1 MLITVF
7 SKLSSDVFFES
18 SVEYFVDARVRVSE
32 SEELYPVKSKTWEAP
47 KERVVTVEDP
57 SYKAVT
63 PAPKEM
69 VVFPLLG
76 RVRVADEDA
85 LIPFSSL
92 RSLSSY
98 KELAVDEEDALIPFS
113 PPTTLSSYR
122 GLTVAETDTP
132 ILSLFSRLLIFI
144 REFS

>member
-1 MLITVF
+1 M
-7 SKLSSDVFFES
+7 
-18 SVEYFVDARVRVSE
+18 DARVRSSE

-98 KELAVDEEDALIPFS
+98 
-113 PPTTLSSYR
+113 R